1 MTGGFDL
8 IPFGTTGP
16 PTWPRRII
24 QPAPTP

>member
-16 PTWPRRII
+16 PAWPRRII